1 MAEREHVDR
10 PEQPVPPPGEPV
22 HLPEPSYVPVL
33 TALGVS
39 LAVSGIVLSL
49 VLTAIGGLIAA
60 YAIVRWIGETR
71 REMAELP
78 LEH

>member
-22 HLPEPSYVPVL
+22 HLPVPSYLPAL

-39 LAVSGIVLSL
+39 LAVTGIVLSWIITGIG
-49 VLTAIGGLIAA
+49 VIIAGVAILK
-60 YAIVRWIGETR
+60 WIGETR
-71 REMAELP
+71 AEMAELP

>member
-1 MAEREHVDR
+1 MAEREHVER

-22 HLPEPSYVPVL
+22 HLPAPSYVPVL
-33 TALGVS
+33 TAFGVS
-39 LAVSGIVLSL
+39 LAVTGIVLSWII
-49 VLTAIGGLIAA
+49 VGIGGLIAG
-60 YAIVRWIGETR
+60 YAILRWIGETR